1 MLAGE
6 QFGLERT
13 RGTLRARFAVRD
25 GRTFPLEA
33 YQSGAAR
40 IRFPRVERGQPLEA
54 ALINTA
60 GGLTGGDRLSASVA
74 LDTDA
79 RVIVTS
85 QACEKI
91 YRSNGDD
98 ARVRTEISLGSRA
111 CLDWLPQPT
120 ILFDGA
126 QLRRETTVDMEADAG
141 IILLEASVLGRT
153 AMRET
158 MNQGKLVDHWRI
170 RRDGRLIY
178 ADTIALEGGIRARY
192 ASPWALGVFR
202 AYAALVCVSPDV
214 ETRLGEIRDVLAE
227 LPGRAAASVWNGLLS
242 VRFVADDGYALLACL
257 APVLKTLRRA
267 PLPRLWA
274 I

>member
-6 QFGLERT
+6 RFGLERT

-25 GRTFPLEA
+25 SRTFPLEA

-40 IRFPRVERGQPLEA
+40 IRFPRVEPGQPLEA

-60 GGLTGGDRLSASVA
+60 GGLTGGDRLSASIA
-74 LDTDA
+74 LDTQA
-79 RVIVTS
+79 QAIVTS

-91 YRSNGDD
+91 YRSNGGD
-98 ARVRTEISLGSRA
+98 ARIRTEISLGSGA
-111 CLDWLPQPT
+111 HLDWLPQPT

-141 IILLEASVLGRT
+141 IILLEACVLGRT
-153 AMRET
+153 AMQET
-158 MNQGKLVDHWRI
+158 MNQGMLIDHWRI
-170 RRDGRLIY
+170 RRDGRLVY
-178 ADTIALEGGIRARY
+178 ADAIALEGEIRARY
-192 ASPWALGVFR
+192 ASLWALGAFR
-202 AYAALVCVSPDV
+202 AYATLVCVSAGV
-214 ETRLGEIRDVLAE
+214 EARLTEMRDVLTD
-227 LPGRAAASVWNGLLS
+227 LPGRAAASAWNGLLS
-242 VRFVADDGYALLACL
+242 VRFLADDGYALLACL